1 MKYNILVEK
10 ESEKVEKN
18 AKKSRGLIIIIAVCI
33 ILMVIG
39 ATNEGTKQNSL
50 PQKQEEVFRIIASS
64 ENKDLENVL
73 LKVAQKQK
81 IDIDIEYAGTIEIM
95 DKLNSGENYDAVW
108 TSNSIWL
115 YMLNNNVS
123 IKNSKSTSINPVVFG
138 ITKTKARELG
148 FLEKEVYVK
157 DIVEAI
163 KNGTLKFNMPS
174 VTQTNTGATAYL
186 GFLTTLAGNPEI
198 LREEDLE
205 KEELKQSLM
214 ALFSGVQRSSG
225 TEEFLEELF
234 LTGNYDAVVTYEASI
249 ITINKKLEQQ
259 GKEPL
264 YVVYPKDGVSISDA
278 PFAYI
283 DHKKEGKQEIF
294 EILQNYLL
302 SKEGQEAL
310 GKTGRR
316 VWYGGINENADK
328 AIFNPEWG
336 IDTSQY
342 LTTTKYPSTEVI
354 RKALGIY
361 QTELRKPIHAV
372 FCLDYSGSMEGEGIT
387 ELIHA
392 MEYILN
398 EEKAGKD
405 LLQFSKNDKITVIPF
420 NKENIDVWETS
431 TGTQTEE
438 IIRKIKEQTVGGST
452 NIYDSSIKALEI
464 LDREDQNAYNLSII
478 IMTDGMSNYG
488 KFSNLKT
495 KYKEIGKDI
504 PIFGILF
511 GSASDNQLQEIANLT
526 NAKIFDGK
534 HNLLSAFK
542 QVRGF
547 N

>member
-1 MKYNILVEK
+1 M
-10 ESEKVEKN
+10 EKN
-18 AKKSRGLIIIIAVCI
+18 AKKSVFLIAMIAFCILCAIFQIMAKQTTKGL
-33 ILMVIG
+33 LK
-39 ATNEGTKQNSL
+39 TE
-50 PQKQEEVFRIIASS
+50 KQEETFRIIASS
-64 ENKDLENVL
+64 ENKDLEEVL
-73 LKVAQKQK
+73 LTFANKQK
-81 IDIDIEYAGTIEIM
+81 LDIDIEYAGTIEIM
-95 DKLNSGENYDAVW
+95 DKLNAGEEYDAVW

-115 YMLNNNVS
+115 YMLNDNVS

-138 ITKTKARELG
+138 ITKSKAKELG
-148 FLEKEVYVK
+148 FIGKEVYTK

-163 KNGTLKFNMPS
+163 ESGNLKFNMPA

-205 KEELKQSLM
+205 KEELKQSLIS
-214 ALFSGVQRSSG
+214 LFSGVKRSSG

-249 ITINKKLEQQ
+249 ININKKLEAK
-259 GKEPL
+259 GREPL
-264 YVVYPKDGVSISDA
+264 YIIYAKDGVSISDA

-283 DHKKEGKQEIF
+283 DHKNKEKLEIF
-294 EILQNYLL
+294 ETLQNYLL
-302 SKEGQEAL
+302 SEEGQKEL

-316 VWYGGINENADK
+316 VWYGGINANVDK
-328 AIFNPEWG
+328 TIFNPEWG
-336 IDTSQY
+336 IDTTQY
-342 LTTTKYPSTEVI
+342 LTTTKYPSTTVI

-372 FCLDYSGSMEGEGIT
+372 FCLDYSGSMYGEGIK
-387 ELIHA
+387 ELINA

-398 EEKAGKD
+398 EEEAGKD

-420 NKENIDVWETS
+420 NKNNIAVWEAKS
-431 TGTQTEE
+431 GTDTDDLIQ
-438 IIRKIKEQTVGGST
+438 KIKELEVGGST
-452 NIYDSSIKALEI
+452 NIYDSSIKGLEI
-464 LDREDQNAYNLSII
+464 LKEEDQEKYNVSII

-488 KFSNLKT
+488 NYNNLKT
-495 KYKEIGKDI
+495 EYRQIGKDI

-511 GSASDNQLQEIANLT
+511 GSASYSQLEDIADLT
-526 NAKIFDGK
+526 NAKVFDGK
-534 HNLLSAFK
+534 NNLLSAFK